1 MPTSFQP
8 ERSSEVYNQ
17 QLAAVIIW
25 FDNFS
30 DSMAVELFMALYIL
44 SLLGLQLCV
53 SSLPRVVTYW
63 YRRLISFDR

>member
-1 MPTSFQP
+1 MPTSSQP
-8 ERSSEVYNQ
+8 ERSSSVYNQ
-17 QLAAVIIW
+17 QLAAIIIW

-44 SLLGLQLCV
+44 SLLGLQLYV

-63 YRRLISFDR
+63 YRSLISFDR